1 MKRVI
6 ASTLSVAIV
15 MASAL
20 PAAAQAYRYS
30 EAFAPQ
36 QNEVSATVNFR
47 VPLGPTQERATV
59 GLTLNGSRADA
70 ARELNDGRVYNS
82 EVRIADLRFDG
93 RGVERAMVGGYDFA
107 PSTDVWSYDDSKDPK
122 DGKDGKDPKTM
133 WIIGAIVVGG
143 IIWWA
148 IEEDDDDS
156 SHSPSS

>member
-1 MKRVI
+1 MKRLI
-6 ASTLSVAIV
+6 ASTLSAAVFLAAV
-15 MASAL
+15 T

-36 QNEVSATVNFR
+36 QNEVSATFNYR
-47 VPLGPTQERATV
+47 VPLGPTEERATF
-59 GLTLNGSRADA
+59 GLTLNGSRGDA
-70 ARELNDGRVYNS
+70 ARETADGNS
-82 EVRIADLRFDG
+82 FNTDFRIADLRFDG

-107 PSTDVWSYDDSKDPK
+107 PRSDVLSYDDSKDPK

-148 IEEDDDDS
+148 VEEGDDDD
-156 SHSPSS
+156 HHNSP